1 MNVPSGDSP
10 ENNLSKFG
18 ILPDM
23 KVGKKKKKRILLH
36 SCYLLELIIKIEI
49 LKLFLFSPKIWQIYA
64 IKLDPMC
71 E

>member
-36 SCYLLELIIKIEI
+36 SCYLLELIIKIRNFEI
-49 LKLFLFSPKIWQIYA
+49 IFIFPQNLANLCHKT
-64 IKLDPMC
+64 
-71 E
+71 